1 MWEVKYTTLN
11 GSIDFMWYGSCVNQE
26 EAQRRF
32 YSLSET
38 GLEPISLRKIKRL
51 PTDRQYLA
59 MHSKANEDP
68 DRYQV
73 ITYRRNSGVDEKRKY
88 ASVKKAALAARGYV
102 NGEEPLNCGPIY
114 DGAVVYDSK
123 EQCVVKTYWN
133 MLWGLENGNTD
144 GSLDM
149 KYTSSGRLHLRGSNW
164 KEQLEGHIRLTLAKK
179 LQYKYIGESGG
190 WLGVR
195 ESDDTNNDF
204 NREVITA
211 MKQIHGQLYLGS
223 VNYYGKQR
231 EQICAETESVY
242 EEYTGQQIFN
252 FHCSFAV
259 PVKDEFLEEMIRE
272 WNRGTGALQGK
283 SVEQIMERISEL
295 GGEHFIWY

>member
-1 MWEVKYTTLN
+1 MWEVKYATQN
-11 GSIDFMWYGSCVNQE
+11 GSIDFMWYGSCVNRE

-38 GLEPISLRKIKRL
+38 SLGPISLREIKRL
-51 PTDRQYLA
+51 PTNREYLA
-59 MHSKANEDP
+59 MRAKANEDP
-68 DRYQV
+68 DRYQI

-88 ASVKKAALAARGYV
+88 ASIEKAALAARGYV
-102 NGEEPLNCGPIY
+102 NGAEPLNCGPIY

-123 EQCVVKTYWN
+123 EQCVVKAYWN
-133 MLWGLENGNTD
+133 TLWGLENGNTD

-149 KYTSSGRLHLRGSNW
+149 KYASSGKLHLRGPNW

-179 LQYKYIGESGG
+179 LQHKYIRASGG
-190 WLGVR
+190 WFEIK
-195 ESDDTNNDF
+195 ESDNTNNDF

-211 MKQIHGQLYLGS
+211 MKQIHGQVYLGN
-223 VNYYGKQR
+223 VNYYDERR
-231 EQICAETESVY
+231 EKICAGTESVY

-259 PVKDEFLEEMIRE
+259 PEKDALLEAMIRE
-272 WNRGTGALQGK
+272 WNGETGSLQIK
-283 SVEQIMERISEL
+283 SAEQIIERISEL